1 MVTSRV
7 DCHIGSKVRLRRK
20 ALNISLYSLSYD
32 IGISLQQLQKYE
44 SGANRIAASK
54 LYAISKVLKVSPH
67 FFFEGLDGVV
77 TGVEMLGGPKII
89 KAFNVMNKITNQKVK
104 NKILGLIMELEV

>member
-1 MVTSRV
+1 MVTNRI
-7 DCHIGSKVRLRRK
+7 DRHIASKVKLRRK

-67 FFFEGLDGVV
+67 FFFEGLDGA
-77 TGVEMLGGPKII
+77 TIGIEISGGPRIV
-89 KAFNVMNKITNQKVK
+89 KAFNIMNKIKNQKVK